1 MNTERKHSIC
11 GLILA
16 KGESKRLA
24 EKNIFPLNGKPLI
37 CWSLEAARRS
47 KYISEVFVSTESEK
61 IKDVVKKYNTTIIDR
76 PHELTIEKNESAPR
90 QDFLWRW
97 SKQEVL
103 DHATQYIDYD
113 IICLLQANS
122 PQLESSKIDE
132 AIEKVLL
139 GDDPVFECISMNKDT
154 LRTDGAIRVFKKECL
169 QNKGLGMYLSC
180 VLTDYIDVHTI
191 EDIHKLE
198 RILCTK

>member
-1 MNTERKHSIC
+1 MNTKKQYSVC
-11 GLILA
+11 ALILA

-24 EKNIFPLNGKPLI
+24 EKNIFPLNGMPLI
-37 CWSLEAARRS
+37 CWSLEAAKKS
-47 KYISEVFVSTESEK
+47 KYISETFISTESEK
-61 IKDVVKKYNTTIIDR
+61 VKNAVKGYDTKIIQR

-90 QDFLWRW
+90 HDFLWRW

-103 DHATQYIDYD
+103 DHAIQYIDYD

-122 PQLESSKIDE
+122 PQLETSKIDE

-139 GDDPVFECISMNKDT
+139 SNDPVFECISMNKNT

-191 EDIHKLE
+191 EDIHELE